1 MQKANVASVTN
12 GADVAVGMAI
22 KGSRG
27 LLA

>member
-1 MQKANVASVTN
+1 VASVTN